1 MRVLYLVITLIILSI
16 ASIFIGVS
24 ELSLMDIGGLTSQQ
38 QEILLVSR
46 IPRLLSILIAGMSMS
61 VIGFIMQQLSRNKF
75 VSPTTAGTM
84 DSARLGILAALIL
97 FPTASML
104 MKVSIAFVFA
114 LAGTFLFMKI
124 LDRIKFKDTIF
135 IPLVGLMF
143 GNIVGSLTTF
153 IAYRFDMIQS
163 IGSWLQGDF
172 SMIVKGRYELL
183 YLSIPALIL
192 AYFYANRFTI
202 AGMGKD
208 FASNLGLQYKQ
219 IVNIGLVIVAF
230 VSSIVLLTVGSLPFL
245 GLIIP
250 NIVSIY
256 QGDHLQKNL
265 LHTALLGALF
275 VLVCD
280 ILGRV
285 LIFPYEISIGLTV
298 GVLGSGIFLF
308 LLLRRNAYAS

>member
-1 MRVLYLVITLIILSI
+1 
-16 ASIFIGVS
+16 
-24 ELSLMDIGGLTSQQ
+24 MDIGGLTSQQ
-38 QEILLVSR
+38 QEILFVSR

-104 MKVSIAFVFA
+104 MKVSVAFVFA

-172 SMIVKGRYELL
+172 SMILKGRYELL

-202 AGMGKD
+202 AGMGRD

-265 LHTALLGALF
+265 IHTALLGALF

-308 LLLRRNAYAS
+308 LLLRRSAYAS

>member
-1 MRVLYLVITLIILSI
+1 MIL
-16 ASIFIGVS
+16 
-24 ELSLMDIGGLTSQQ
+24 
-38 QEILLVSR
+38 
-46 IPRLLSILIAGMSMS
+46 
-61 VIGFIMQQLSRNKF
+61 
-75 VSPTTAGTM
+75 
-84 DSARLGILAALIL
+84 
-97 FPTASML
+97 
-104 MKVSIAFVFA
+104 
-114 LAGTFLFMKI
+114 
-124 LDRIKFKDTIF
+124 
-135 IPLVGLMF
+135 
-143 GNIVGSLTTF
+143 
-153 IAYRFDMIQS
+153 
-163 IGSWLQGDF
+163 
-172 SMIVKGRYELL
+172 KGRYELL

-202 AGMGKD
+202 AGMGRD

-265 LHTALLGALF
+265 IHTALLGALF

>member
-1 MRVLYLVITLIILSI
+1 
-16 ASIFIGVS
+16 
-24 ELSLMDIGGLTSQQ
+24 MDIGRLTSQQ
-38 QEILLVSR
+38 QEILFVSR

-104 MKVSIAFVFA
+104 MKVSVAFVFA

-172 SMIVKGRYELL
+172 SMILKGRYELL
-183 YLSIPALIL
+183 YLSIPALII

-202 AGMGKD
+202 AGMGRD

-265 LHTALLGALF
+265 IHTALLGALF